1 MSLFE
6 RDMPI
11 FRKYYKRLANEMNL
25 IIEKNFVEVFIQ
37 VKEILSMTTDFPHI
51 IRGSAGC
58 SLVCYLMKITHM
70 DPIKLN
76 INLTRFIMKDVKT
89 SQILILIFPLIVV
102 MKFMNVFFKRYRNR
116 VVKYLTM

>member
-6 RDMPI
+6 RDIPVS
-11 FRKYYKRLANEMNL
+11 RKYYKRLANEMNL

-70 DPIKLN
+70 DPKN
-76 INLTRFIMKDVKT
+76 
-89 SQILILIFPLIVV
+89 
-102 MKFMNVFFKRYRNR
+102 
-116 VVKYLTM
+116 